1 MSEQQKVT
9 YSQLDVGYEFP
20 PVSFRLEPSSVSAY
34 LKATGESN
42 LAYEE
47 TGKVPPTAIAAWSL
61 ASLLEYIEL
70 PDGTI
75 HLTQEIQSLDGVTE
89 GIDVTCSA
97 KVSRKQER
105 GKLKLLNIDIEVV
118 DQNHQPVLSG
128 KAVSIYLSRATQSI
142 K

>member
-1 MSEQQKVT
+1 MSNQQKVT
-9 YSQLDVGYEFP
+9 YNQIEMGYEFP
-20 PVSFRLEPSSVSAY
+20 PASFKLDPSAVAAY
-34 LKATGESN
+34 IEATGENSSI
-42 LAYEE
+42 YQG

-75 HLTQEIQSLDGVTE
+75 HLTQEIQSLSPVAE
-89 GIDVTCSA
+89 GTDVTCKA

-105 GKLKLLNIDIEVV
+105 GKLKLLNIDMDVV

-128 KAVSIYLSRATQSI
+128 KSSFNLP
-142 K
+142 